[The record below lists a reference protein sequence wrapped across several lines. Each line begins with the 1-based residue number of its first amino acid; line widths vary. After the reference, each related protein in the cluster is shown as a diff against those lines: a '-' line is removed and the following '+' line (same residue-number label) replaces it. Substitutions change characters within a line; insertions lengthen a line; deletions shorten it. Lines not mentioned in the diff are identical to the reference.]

1 MAASVF
7 SPSPESVRMR
17 PAAAASRTSA
27 TVLRSSSAKMRLAVF
42 GPTPWSRITA
52 TAPGG
57 LRSTRRVRAAISPVE
72 SSSPTLSAIVWPTP
86 GRLVR
91 RPSAESRATD
101 SAVSRSVWAA
111 RR

>member
-1 MAASVF
+1 
-7 SPSPESVRMR
+7 MR
-17 PAAAASRTSA
+17 R
-27 TVLRSSSAKMRLAVF
+27 AVF

-57 LRSTRRVRAAISPVE
+57 FRSTSRVSAAISPVP
-72 SSSPTLSAIVWPTP
+72 SSSATLSAIVWPTP

-91 RPSAESRATD
+91 RDSAESRATD
-101 SAVSRSVWAA
+101 SAVSRSVCAA